1 MRNIEDILKQAIDV
15 NASDI
20 FIVAGKCLCFKVK
33 GEIINIDEERLMPD
47 DTREL
52 IRQIYVL
59 KHNDVKAIDEL
70 LDNDGGEDDFSFSL
84 SKLGRFRVNVYMQ
97 RGSLAAVLRVVRFSL
112 PDPKECHIPSTVI
125 DVAKLN
131 KGLVLVTG
139 SAGSGKS
146 TTLACIVDEI
156 NKTKN
161 NHIITIEDPIEYLH
175 SHKLSIVSQR
185 EVGNDTK
192 DYLHALKAALREA
205 PNVILVGEILDYETA
220 SIALTAAETGH
231 LVLSTLHTL
240 SASETINRMI
250 DLFPANQ
257 QNQVRVQLVSCLQAV
272 FCQQLVRGLDNE
284 LYPAFEIMK
293 ANPAIRTQIRDNK
306 LHLIDNTINQSAS
319 EGMITMDESLYRL
332 YKDSTISK
340 EEALDNANNPDSL
353 AKRL

>member
-1 MRNIEDILKQAIDV
+1 MKNIDEILKQAIEL

-20 FIVAGKCLCFKVK
+20 FIVAGKCLCFKIK
-33 GEIINIDEERLMPD
+33 GDIVNMNEERLMPD
-47 DTREL
+47 DTKEL
-52 IRQIYVL
+52 IRQIYIL
-59 KHNDVKAIDEL
+59 KNNENKN
-70 LDNDGGEDDFSFSL
+70 LDNLKGGGEDDFSFSL
-84 SKLGRFRVNVYMQ
+84 SHLGRFRVNVYIQ
-97 RGSLAAVLRVVRFSL
+97 RGSLAAVLRVVRFTL
-112 PDPKECHIPSTVI
+112 PDPKECHIPNSVI
-125 DVAKLN
+125 DIAKLN

-175 SHKLSIVSQR
+175 SHKMSIVSQR
-185 EVGNDTK
+185 EIGNDTS
-192 DYLHALKAALREA
+192 DYLNALKAALREA
-205 PNVILVGEILDYETA
+205 PNVILVGEILNYETA
-220 SIALTAAETGH
+220 SVALTAAETGH

-257 QNQVRVQLVSCLQAV
+257 QNQIRVQLAACLQAV
-272 FCQQLVRGLDNE
+272 ICQQLVHGIDND

-293 ANPAIRTQIRDNK
+293 ANNAIKTQIRDNK
-306 LHLIDNTINQSAS
+306 IHLIDNTINQNAS
-319 EGMITMDESLYRL
+319 EGMITMDEYLYRL
-332 YKDSTISK
+332 YKDNVISK
-340 EEALDNANNPDSL
+340 QEAINSANNSDSL